1 MKPVRPATGDSK
13 QVDASSGSSIV
24 ENFSLVVGGPF
35 YAVMRRLKL
44 VEPAPN
50 IRGRIAILLIL
61 TWIPLSCLSAL
72 EGTALGHNVSLPLLY
87 DFSIYGRFFVALP
100 LLVIAEVVIDPKIR
114 RVVATFEESGLVGKA
129 DLSRYHSTLE
139 RISHLRDSGF
149 AEFLLLVFASL
160 PVFMLDQEEWISQ
173 QFTTWH
179 GNASG
184 GVSGAGWWFV
194 FVSSPI
200 LRFLL
205 LRWLWRYFVWSLLLF
220 RAMRLDL
227 NLRPAH
233 PDLLGGL
240 GFVLDAQRHFGILFA
255 AIGSVLAG
263 QFGNSIA
270 YFGDTLG
277 STKVPMIAFV
287 LIAVFVVLCPLT
299 LLSPK
304 LSALRRA
311 GLARYSQLAR
321 QLTRSFDAKWTED
334 ANAPKESI
342 LGSPDPSS
350 LTDFVSSYNV
360 VRDIKVVPIDQKLVL
375 QVAAEAAAPLAIVW
389 IVATPA
395 ERIVANLIKMLF

>member
-1 MKPVRPATGDSK
+1 MKPFRPSARESNKFEGPP
-13 QVDASSGSSIV
+13 GSSIIG
-24 ENFSLVVGGPF
+24 NFSLVVGGPF
-35 YAVMRRLKL
+35 YAMLRRLKL

-50 IRGRIAILLIL
+50 IGGRIAMLLIL
-61 TWIPLSCLSAL
+61 TWGPLACLSL
-72 EGTALGHNVSLPLLY
+72 LQGVLFGHQVMLPLLY

-129 DLSRYHSTLE
+129 TLPLYQSALE
-139 RISHLRDSGF
+139 RISRLRDSGV
-149 AEFLLLVFASL
+149 AELLLLVVASL

-179 GNASG
+179 GSTSG
-184 GVSGAGWWFV
+184 GLSGAGWWFV
-194 FVSSPI
+194 FVSSPV

-205 LRWLWRYFVWSLLLF
+205 LRWLWRYFVWSLMLF
-220 RAMRLDL
+220 RVMKLDL
-227 NLRPAH
+227 NLAPGH

-255 AIGSVLAG
+255 AIGSILAG

-270 YFGDTLG
+270 YFGDTLA

-321 QLTRSFDAKWTED
+321 QLTKSFDAKWTQD
-334 ANAPKESI
+334 GNGTRESI

-350 LTDFVSSYNV
+350 LADFVSSYNV
-360 VRDIKVVPIDQKLVL
+360 VRDLKFIPIDRKLVL
-375 QVAAEAAAPLAIVW
+375 QVAAEAAAPLAVVW

-395 ERIVANLIKMLF
+395 ERIVAGLIKMLF

>member
-1 MKPVRPATGDSK
+1 MKPVRPVSSDSR
-13 QVDASSGSSIV
+13 VDVPSESSIV
-24 ENFSLVVGGPF
+24 KNFSLVLGGPF
-35 YAVMRRLKL
+35 YALLRRLKL

-50 IRGRIAILLIL
+50 IRGRIAMLLIL
-61 TWIPLSCLSAL
+61 TWVPLACLSAL
-72 EGTALGHNVSLPLLY
+72 EGVLFGHNVSLPLLY
-87 DFSIYGRFFVALP
+87 DFSIYGRFFLALP
-100 LLVIAEVVIDPKIR
+100 LIIIAEVVIDPKIR
-114 RVVATFEESGLVGKA
+114 HVVTTFDESGLIGTA
-129 DLSRYHSTLE
+129 ALARYHSALE
-139 RISHLRDSGF
+139 RISRLRDSGM
-149 AEFLLLVFASL
+149 AELLLLVFASL
-160 PVFMLDQEEWISQ
+160 PIFMLDQEEWISQ

-179 GNASG
+179 GNTSG
-184 GVSGAGWWFV
+184 GLSGAGYWFV

-220 RAMRLDL
+220 HVMKLDL
-227 NLRPAH
+227 NLTPAH

-240 GFVLDAQRHFGILFA
+240 GFVLDAQRHFGILSA
-255 AIGSVLAG
+255 AIGSILAG
-263 QFGNSIA
+263 QFGNSVA

-287 LIAVFVVLCPLT
+287 LIAVFIVLCPLT

-321 QLTRSFDAKWTED
+321 QLTKSFDAKWTQDGNGTRET
-334 ANAPKESI
+334 I

-350 LTDFVSSYNV
+350 VADLVSSYNV
-360 VRDIKVVPIDQKLVL
+360 VRDLKIVPIDRKLVL

-389 IVATPA
+389 LVATPA

>member
-1 MKPVRPATGDSK
+1 M
-13 QVDASSGSSIV
+13 
-24 ENFSLVVGGPF
+24 
-35 YAVMRRLKL
+35 
-44 VEPAPN
+44 
-50 IRGRIAILLIL
+50 LLIL
-61 TWIPLSCLSAL
+61 TWVPLACLSAL
-72 EGTALGHNVSLPLLY
+72 EGVLFGHNVSLPLLY
-87 DFSIYGRFFVALP
+87 DFSIYGRFFLALP
-100 LLVIAEVVIDPKIR
+100 LIIIAEVVIDPKISH
-114 RVVATFEESGLVGKA
+114 VVTTFDESGLIGTA
-129 DLSRYHSTLE
+129 ALARYHSALE
-139 RISHLRDSGF
+139 RISRLRDSGM
-149 AEFLLLVFASL
+149 AELLLLVFASL
-160 PVFMLDQEEWISQ
+160 PIFMLDQEEWISQ

-179 GNASG
+179 GNTSG
-184 GVSGAGWWFV
+184 GLSGAGYWFV

-220 RAMRLDL
+220 HVMKLDL
-227 NLRPAH
+227 NLTPAH

-240 GFVLDAQRHFGILFA
+240 GFVLDAQRHFGILSA
-255 AIGSVLAG
+255 AIGSILAG
-263 QFGNSIA
+263 QFGNSVA

-287 LIAVFVVLCPLT
+287 LIAVFIVLCPLT

-321 QLTRSFDAKWTED
+321 QLTKSFDAKWTQDGNGTRET
-334 ANAPKESI
+334 I

-350 LTDFVSSYNV
+350 VADLVSSYNV
-360 VRDIKVVPIDQKLVL
+360 VRDLKIVPIDRKLVL

-389 IVATPA
+389 LVATPA